1 MPHVCNCSKILG
13 KCFLSVRKMFYIN
26 ISCISYPWKSVC
38 HFQVRHVEVK
48 KKFQSTCKTRMF
60 FQKNQFFQNFQNEVV
75 KCFQTVSIQEKMIKI
90 DRTHYKRKLLSPK
103 FFSKNQ
109 NWILK
114 SRPKFSNFQKNGNFA
129 EVKIPHFCA

>member
-13 KCFLSVRKMFYIN
+13 KCFFSVREMFYNN

-38 HFQVRHVEVK
+38 HFQVRHVEVRK
-48 KKFQSTCKTRMF
+48 YFQSTCKTRMF

-103 FFSKNQ
+103 CFSKKSKLDPQISPKVFKFSKN
-109 NWILK
+109 
-114 SRPKFSNFQKNGNFA
+114 GHFA